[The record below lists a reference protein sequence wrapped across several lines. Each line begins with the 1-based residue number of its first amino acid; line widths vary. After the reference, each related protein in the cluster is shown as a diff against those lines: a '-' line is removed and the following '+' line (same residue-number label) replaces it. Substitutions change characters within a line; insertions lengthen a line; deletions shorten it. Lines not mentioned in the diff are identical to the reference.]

1 MLQEWNKKI
10 NLTAITEPQ
19 EILSKHFIDS
29 LTIAPY
35 IKESYQILDIG
46 TGAGFPGIPLKIIYE
61 NAQITL
67 LDALNKRIHFLQTVI
82 QELQL
87 TNVQAVHGRAEEY
100 SKQEKVRES
109 YDIVT
114 SRAVARLNVLLEYML
129 PFAKVGGKC
138 ICMKSVKIEE
148 ELEEA
153 KKAIEILGG
162 EFEKIDTILLPET
175 EITRDIVIIRKVK
188 NTPSKYPRKA
198 GTPAKEPII

>member
-29 LTIAPY
+29 LTIVPY

-129 PFAKVGGKC
+129 PFTKVGGKC

-148 ELEEA
+148 ELEES

-175 EITRDIVIIRKVK
+175 DITRDIVIIRKVK